1 MQPTVNIHV
10 TGRELRQSHAAKSE
24 TTMHKDA
31 RFWDRVAEWYAKKPV
46 ADEATYQKKLKV
58 TQQYLRDDMHV
69 LEFGCGTGSTS
80 LVHASFVKHID
91 AVDISSK
98 MIEIAK
104 GKAQAGGV
112 TNVRFS
118 QSGIE
123 ELEAADGSYDAVL
136 GLSVLHLLEDPQAA
150 ISKVHRLL
158 KPGGLFVS
166 STACLAD
173 MNPIFR
179 LILPIGYALG
189 YAPRVQ
195 IMKAATLKDDLDR
208 AGFKIDYEW
217 APGPGKGIFLVAKK
231 PG

>member
-1 MQPTVNIHV
+1 MQSTADIQVAGKPLSQHRT
-10 TGRELRQSHAAKSE
+10 AKSE
-24 TTMHKDA
+24 TTMSKEA
-31 RFWDRVAEWYAKKPV
+31 RFWDRIAEGYARKPV
-46 ADEATYQKKLKV
+46 ADEAAYQKKLKV
-58 TQQYLRDDMHV
+58 TQEYLRDDMNV

-80 LVHASFVKHID
+80 LVHAPFVKHID

-104 GKAQAGGV
+104 GKAAAGNV

-123 ELEAADGSYDAVL
+123 ELDAADGSYDAML

-158 KPGGLFVS
+158 KPGGVFVS

-173 MNPIFR
+173 MNPAFR

-189 YAPRVQ
+189 FVPRVQ
-195 IMKAATLKDDLDR
+195 IMKAATLKDDLAH
-208 AGFKIDYEW
+208 AGFKLDYEW
-217 APGPGKGIFLVAKK
+217 TPGPGKGIFLVAKK